1 MQEVV
6 IVGAARTPIGDF
18 LGALKDVSPIDLGV
32 AAVSGALARAN
43 LKADQVEEV
52 ACGMIYKGGAKG
64 NPGRQIQLKC
74 GMPVEGYAYTIDQ
87 QCGSGMKACES
98 IVQSIMLGKTNVG
111 VAVGVES
118 MSQAPYLLKGAR
130 EGYRMGNGEVLDSM
144 LYDGLVCAIQ
154 GYHMG
159 ITAENLADHYH
170 ISRLEQDELALLSHQ
185 RAINAQSKGIFSE
198 EIVPVTIETR
208 RGPIVVDRDQH
219 PRAELTAEKL
229 AGMKPAFKKDGTVT
243 AGNASSVNDGGA
255 ALVLMSANKARELGI
270 QPLARVVAT
279 ANIGVHPEVMG
290 IGPAF
295 AIPKALEFAKLTKDQ
310 IDYYEINEAFAAQF
324 IAVNKE
330 LGLDLKNVNRNGS
343 GIGLGHPV
351 GCTGARII
359 VSLLYELKRSG
370 ERYGVASLC
379 VGGGPA
385 TAVIIEA
392 I

>member
-18 LGALKDVSPIDLGV
+18 LGALKDVNPIDLGV
-32 AAVSGALARAN
+32 TAVNGALAKAN
-43 LKADQVEEV
+43 LRADQVEEV

-87 QCGSGMKACES
+87 QCGSGMKAFES
-98 IVQSIMLGKTNVG
+98 IVQSIMLGKTDVG

-159 ITAENLADHYH
+159 VTAENLADHYH

-185 RAINAQSKGIFSE
+185 RAVNAQNKGIFSE

-208 RGPIVVDRDQH
+208 RGPIVVDTDQH

-279 ANIGVHPEVMG
+279 ANIGVHPEFMG

-295 AIPKALEFAKLTKDQ
+295 AIPKALEFANLTKDQ